1 MRVTLELIDRFK
13 RKFDRESSSSG
24 SLANLSPDQQ
34 TRILDHIFSLTS
46 SSFYLLDPDGRIQRA
61 SASARLL
68 TGHES
73 SEITGR
79 PFTQLLTNETSGG
92 IARKL
97 AEVHRTG
104 QSVLG
109 LLATARGKNGRMT
122 QMTLKISPLYEDGS
136 FTGSLVSVEG
146 SSNSNLQTRSS
157 GEFVEWFTATLEQ
170 TSDIVIITDRSGKI
184 DYVNPAFQK
193 VSGYSNEEVVGK
205 TPSILKS
212 GKHSSDF
219 YRRLWQTILRG
230 ETFQHLIANRGKNG
244 RIYWEEQTI
253 IPIKNSRGEIS
264 NFVSTGRD
272 VTARKELERERE
284 GVVALSAALRKTK
297 TRSEMLPV
305 IARTIQELLQVDAC
319 AIVRPSPTL
328 SGIAVE
334 RAAGDWAEIPESEVN
349 VLGTISN
356 KVIETRCPYFS
367 PDIRKDPE
375 FARKSGIGG
384 LTAVAGVPLI
394 AQEQAIAVV
403 WIGRSLLISQRELQM
418 LVTLAEPVA
427 DALHR
432 SSLHEQ
438 TEFQLQRLTALH
450 AIDRT
455 ITSGADL
462 RLSLEILLGHVLTQL
477 NVDAASILLLN
488 PDTYEM
494 DFTAGRGFRSKEVNA
509 LQLRVGDGF
518 VGRAVVERRVV
529 QVPRIEAN
537 QQSMV
542 RTPPLSGENFMSY
555 FVAPLIVKDR
565 VEGVLEV
572 FNRSPVVPDNEW
584 TAFFEALAT
593 QAAIAIDNAT
603 MFDDL
608 KRSHSELGQAYD
620 ATIEGW
626 AKALELRDA
635 ETEGHAQRVT
645 EATLHL
651 ARAAGV
657 PEYKMVHVRR
667 GAMLHDIGKLG
678 IPDSILY
685 KPGPLDDDEWEIMR
699 QHPVYARKVLSHVE
713 YLHPALDIPFCH
725 HEKWD
730 GTGYPQG
737 LKGEEIPREAR
748 IFAIIDVWDALR
760 SDRPYRTAWDD
771 TKAQDYIVSM
781 KEKHFDPEI
790 VDVFCNEI
798 ESFRRDPSSTE

>member
-1 MRVTLELIDRFK
+1 
-13 RKFDRESSSSG
+13 
-24 SLANLSPDQQ
+24 
-34 TRILDHIFSLTS
+34 
-46 SSFYLLDPDGRIQRA
+46 
-61 SASARLL
+61 
-68 TGHES
+68 
-73 SEITGR
+73 
-79 PFTQLLTNETSGG
+79 
-92 IARKL
+92 
-97 AEVHRTG
+97 
-104 QSVLG
+104 
-109 LLATARGKNGRMT
+109 
-122 QMTLKISPLYEDGS
+122 
-136 FTGSLVSVEG
+136 
-146 SSNSNLQTRSS
+146 
-157 GEFVEWFTATLEQ
+157 
-170 TSDIVIITDRSGKI
+170 
-184 DYVNPAFQK
+184 
-193 VSGYSNEEVVGK
+193 
-205 TPSILKS
+205 
-212 GKHSSDF
+212 
-219 YRRLWQTILRG
+219 
-230 ETFQHLIANRGKNG
+230 
-244 RIYWEEQTI
+244 
-253 IPIKNSRGEIS
+253 
-264 NFVSTGRD
+264 
-272 VTARKELERERE
+272 
-284 GVVALSAALRKTK
+284 
-297 TRSEMLPV
+297 MLPV
-305 IARTIQELLQVDAC
+305 IARTLQELLQVDAC
-319 AIVRPSPTL
+319 AIVRPTPS
-328 SGIAVE
+328 SAGIAVE
-334 RAAGDWAEIPESEVN
+334 RAAGVWADIAESEVN
-349 VLGTISN
+349 VLGSISN
-356 KVIETRCPYFS
+356 KVIATRCPYFS

-375 FARKSGIGG
+375 FAQKNGIGG
-384 LTAVAGVPLI
+384 LTALAGVPLI
-394 AQEQAIAVV
+394 AHEQAIAVV
-403 WIGRSLLISQRELQM
+403 WIGRSFLISQRELQM

-455 ITSGADL
+455 ITSGVDL

-494 DFTAGRGFRSKEVNA
+494 DFTAGRGFRSREVNS

-529 QVPRIEAN
+529 QAPRIEAN

-572 FNRSPVVPDNEW
+572 FSRSPVAPDNEW

-603 MFDDL
+603 MFDDW

-685 KPGPLDDDEWEIMR
+685 KPGPLDDDEWEVMR
-699 QHPVYARKVLSHVE
+699 QHPVYAKKVLSHVE

-771 TKAQDYIVSM
+771 IKAQDYIVSM
-781 KEKHFDPEI
+781 KEKQFDPEI
-790 VDVFCNEI
+790 VDIFCSEI
-798 ESFRRDPSSTE
+798 ESFRCKASPTE

>member
-1 MRVTLELIDRFK
+1 MLDLIDRFK
-13 RKFDRESSSSG
+13 RKFERESSAAG
-24 SLANLSPDQQ
+24 SPGNLSPEQQ
-34 TRILDHIFSLTS
+34 TRILDHIFAQTS
-46 SSFYLLDPDGRIQRA
+46 SSFYLLDPAGRIQRA
-61 SASARLL
+61 STSARLL

-73 SEITGR
+73 SEIAGQR
-79 PFTQLLTNETSGG
+79 FVSLLTNESSAG
-92 IARKL
+92 ITKKL
-97 AEVHRTG
+97 VEIHQTG
-104 QSVLG
+104 QSFSG
-109 LLATARGKNGRMT
+109 LTATARGKNGRMT
-122 QMTLKISPLYEDGS
+122 QLTLKVSPLYENGS
-136 FTGSLVSVEG
+136 FSGSLVSVE
-146 SSNSNLQTRSS
+146 NSNLNHQPPSS
-157 GEFVEWFTATLEQ
+157 GEFVEWFTTTLEQ
-170 TSDIVIITDRSGKI
+170 TSDIVIITDKTGRI

-193 VSGYSNEEVVGK
+193 VSGYSKDEVIGK
-205 TPSILKS
+205 TPSLLKS
-212 GKHSSDF
+212 GKHGPEF

-244 RIYWEEQTI
+244 RVYWEEQSI

-264 NFVSTGRD
+264 NFVATGRD
-272 VTARKELERERE
+272 VTARRELERERE
-284 GVVALSAALRKTK
+284 GIVALSAALRRTK
-297 TRSEMLPV
+297 KRSQMLPV
-305 IARTIQELLQVDAC
+305 IAVKIQELLQVDAS
-319 AIVRPSPTL
+319 ALVRPTPT
-328 SGIAVE
+328 SAGIVME
-334 RAAGDWAEIPESEVN
+334 RAAGAWVDLSASEVAL
-349 VLGTISN
+349 LGSISN
-356 KVIETRCPYFS
+356 KVMETRCPYFS

-375 FARKSGIGG
+375 FTHKKGIGD
-384 LTAVAGVPLI
+384 LTALAGVPLI
-394 AQEQAIAVV
+394 AQEQSIGVI
-403 WIGRSLLISQRELQM
+403 WIGRRFSISQRELQM
-418 LVTLAEPVA
+418 LITLAEPVA

-432 SSLHEQ
+432 STLHEQ

-455 ITSGADL
+455 ITSGVDL
-462 RLSLEILLGHVLTQL
+462 RLGLEILLGHVLTQL
-477 NVDAASILLLN
+477 SVDAASILLLN
-488 PDTYEM
+488 PETYEM
-494 DFTAGRGFRSKEVNA
+494 DFTAGRGFRSSEVNS
-509 LQLRVGDGF
+509 LQLRVGEGF

-529 QVPRIEAN
+529 QVPKIEAD
-537 QQSMV
+537 QQSLV
-542 RTPPLSGENFMSY
+542 RTPPLSGENFSSY
-555 FVAPLIVKDR
+555 FVAPLIAKDR

-572 FNRSPVVPDNEW
+572 FGRSPVVPDAEW

-651 ARAAGV
+651 ARAAGI

-685 KPGPLDDDEWEIMR
+685 KPGPLTDDEWEVMR
-699 QHPVYARKVLSHVE
+699 QHPVYAKKVLSHVE

-730 GTGYPQG
+730 GSGYPQG

-760 SDRPYRTAWDD
+760 SDRPYRRAWEDA
-771 TKAQDYIVSM
+771 KALDYIVGM
-781 KEKHFDPEI
+781 KEKQFDPEI
-790 VDVFCNEI
+790 VEIFCQEV
-798 ESFRRDPSSTE
+798 EALRV